1 MSGAIL
7 LLMLGL
13 NFIGE
18 SLSSRS
24 LLFSALLLALS
35 FSLVLLF
42 FSHEKKEANPI
53 LDMVLLRSRPFLAAN
68 LLNMV
73 LGAGF
78 FGLFSFVPLYATSVH
93 KLSTLM
99 SGMILTPRSLGVLS
113 ASAATSFLL
122 KRWGCRWPMVWGLA
136 TVSCAT
142 LLLAP
147 GLLLPGM
154 TGTGQGVVQLL
165 SFLILVSGIGAGI
178 TNPAANNACIELMP
192 EKVATIMG
200 LRGMFRTVGG
210 ALGISLITFILHVS
224 SNPVNGF
231 RITFIFFGLML
242 LFSIPLVF
250 LMPTGKK
257 QWG

>member
-1 MSGAIL
+1 MRAYPPGSL
-7 LLMLGL
+7 LL
-13 NFIGE
+13 
-18 SLSSRS
+18 
-24 LLFSALLLALS
+24 SAVLLALS

-42 FSHEKKEANPI
+42 FRHEKKEAKPI

-78 FGLFSFVPLYATSVH
+78 FGLFSFVPLYVTSVH
-93 KLSTLM
+93 ELSTLM

-113 ASAATSFLL
+113 ASAITSFLL
-122 KRWGCRWPMVWGLA
+122 KRWGYRWPMVWGLSI
-136 TVSCAT
+136 VSSAT

-147 GLLLPGM
+147 GLLLSGV
-154 TGTGQGVVQLL
+154 GTRWGVVQLL

-231 RITFIFFGLML
+231 RITFIFFGLAL
-242 LFSIPLVF
+242 ASSIPLVF

-257 QWG
+257 AWG

>member
-1 MSGAIL
+1 MA
-7 LLMLGL
+7 
-13 NFIGE
+13 
-18 SLSSRS
+18 
-24 LLFSALLLALS
+24 
-35 FSLVLLF
+35 
-42 FSHEKKEANPI
+42 
-53 LDMVLLRSRPFLAAN
+53 
-68 LLNMV
+68 

-113 ASAATSFLL
+113 ASAVTSFLL
-122 KRWGCRWPMVWGLA
+122 KRWGYRWPMVLGLA
-136 TVSCAT
+136 IVSCAT

-147 GLLLPGM
+147 GFVLSGT
-154 TGTGQGVVQLL
+154 TGAGWGVVQLL
-165 SFLILVSGIGAGI
+165 SFLILASGIGAGI

-210 ALGISLITFILHVS
+210 ALGISLITFILHLS

-242 LFSIPLVF
+242 LSSIPLVF

-257 QWG
+257 EWA